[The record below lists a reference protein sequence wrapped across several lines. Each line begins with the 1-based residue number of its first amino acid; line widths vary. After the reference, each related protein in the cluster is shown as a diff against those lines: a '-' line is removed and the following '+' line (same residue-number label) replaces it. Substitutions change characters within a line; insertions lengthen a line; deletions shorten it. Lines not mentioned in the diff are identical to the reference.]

1 MKKFVIA
8 IAAVLAIPGPVR
20 CMAQAQA
27 QAQAQV
33 QIPVQ
38 IQDKGYWR
46 AASNTA
52 ASITGDIG
60 IAAAT
65 MTLNFKKYP
74 LASIRSL
81 QPAEVSAA
89 FDADASTAGPGTLY
103 RLRVP
108 AWVRLLKHNTL
119 CGTDDAEW
127 MATYAAGKSLQV
139 AFFSGADEPKFS
151 FDAIANSTH
160 LCGTYSFVR

>member
-1 MKKFVIA
+1 MQQMKKLVIA
-8 IAAVLAIPGPVR
+8 IAAVLALPGAVR
-20 CMAQAQA
+20 CV
-27 QAQAQV
+27 AQAQV

-60 IAAAT
+60 IADGT

-108 AWVRLLKHNTL
+108 ASVRLLKHNTL
-119 CGTDDAEW
+119 CGTDDTEW

-160 LCGTYSFVR
+160 LCGAYSFVR

>member
-1 MKKFVIA
+1 MQQMKKLVIA
-8 IAAVLAIPGPVR
+8 IAAVLALPGAVQ
-20 CMAQAQA
+20 CMAQAR
-27 QAQAQV
+27 
-33 QIPVQ
+33 
-38 IQDKGYWR
+38 DKGYWR

-60 IAAAT
+60 IADGT
-65 MTLNFKKYP
+65 MSLNFKKYP
-74 LASIRSL
+74 LAPIRSL
-81 QPAEVSAA
+81 QSAEVSAA

-108 AWVRLLKHNTL
+108 ASVRLLKHNAL
-119 CGTDDAEW
+119 CGTDDTEW
-127 MATYAAGKSLQV
+127 MATYVAGKSLQV
-139 AFFSGADEPKFS
+139 AFFSGADEPMFS